1 MIECILVVWI
11 KYQCESF
18 FTRTLSADT
27 NNSEHLQLNKQSSL
41 YQSLLILQHY
51 SFEMHRHCLHL
62 EFKPRWMWLP
72 ACVGSVRLLS
82 CGRHIPAWEDYR
94 RQLIIT
100 SSSSL
105 TLNFLSYM
113 ILLII
118 HIVADLSPPFVL
130 FSWLDGLIW
139 QETKLN
145 NVSE

>member
-72 ACVGSVRLLS
+72 TCVGSVRLLS

-105 TLNFLSYM
+105 TLNFFIVHDIINYPYCGWSFTT
-113 ILLII
+113 ICSFLLIRRSYLAGNKI
-118 HIVADLSPPFVL
+118 
-130 FSWLDGLIW
+130 
-139 QETKLN
+139 K
-145 NVSE
+145 